1 MTVSV
6 KGGRWRI
13 AVALGFAV
21 LVGPPHSRAAD
32 LVALYALA
40 EQNDPVFQSAR
51 HELEAARQKRPE
63 AFSALLPSVV
73 ASGSLS
79 RTFGKTQYTDTPE
92 INRTY
97 NADQWLLQL
106 TQPIFRIDAVLAYDE
121 ARASVEQALAQYA
134 AASQD
139 LILRFS
145 RAYFDEIVAENR
157 VTAVRAQLQALN
169 EQLSAARRSFDAGVG
184 SVTDVDDTRAR
195 AAAAQAQQVAAR
207 NDLQASQAG
216 LEAIIGEPLPALD
229 PLGAGAVLPR
239 PEPEEVGTWVTRATQ
254 DHPNVKA
261 AKAGLEGAEHEVHR
275 MLSQHLPS
283 IDLVAGYGGNYSAGN
298 ITEPLNYATNVHDKQ
313 ISLQVTLPLL
323 DGGGIG
329 ARVAE
334 ARAKRAKAASDL
346 TAAQRQAALEARIA
360 YGAVLSGVAQAEA
373 LQTAVAAG
381 QSALRG
387 NRIGY
392 GLGIRINSDV
402 LNAQQQ
408 LYASM
413 QDLEKARYDTLFQ
426 GLKLKAAAGELSEQD
441 LKTVN
446 ALLRPAQRGP
456 DATSAPSLPVG
467 PRQ

>member
-1 MTVSV
+1 MSASF
-6 KGGRWRI
+6 GGGHWSI
-13 AVALGFAV
+13 AVALGLA
-21 LVGPPHSRAAD
+21 LLAGPPGTRAAD
-32 LVALYALA
+32 LATLYALA

-63 AFSALLPSVV
+63 AFSTLLPSVV
-73 ASGSLS
+73 ATASLS

-106 TQPIFRIDAVLAYDE
+106 TQPIFRIDTVLAYDE

-134 AASQD
+134 SASQD

-145 RAYFDEIVAENR
+145 RAYFDELVAENQ
-157 VTAVRAQLQALN
+157 VTAVRAQLRALD
-169 EQLSAARRSFDAGVG
+169 EQLTAARRSFEAGVG
-184 SVTDVDDTRAR
+184 SITDVDDTRAR
-195 AAAAQAQQVAAR
+195 AAAAQAQQVAAM
-207 NDLQASQAG
+207 NDLQASQAA
-216 LEAIIGEPLPALD
+216 LEAIVGEPAPALD
-229 PLGAGAVLPR
+229 PLKAGAVLPR
-239 PEPEEVGTWVTRATQ
+239 PDPEEVATWVTRATE
-254 DHPNVKA
+254 DHPSVKA
-261 AKAGLEGAEHEVHR
+261 AKAGLQGAEHEVQR

-283 IDLVAGYGGNYSAGN
+283 IDLVAGYGANYSAGN
-298 ITEPLNYATNVHDKQ
+298 ITQPMNYATNVHDKQ
-313 ISLQVTLPLL
+313 ISLQLSVPLL
-323 DGGGIG
+323 DGGGIQ

-334 ARAKRAKAASDL
+334 ARAKRAKAASDV
-346 TAAQRQAALEARIA
+346 TAAQRQAALDARTA
-360 YGAVLSGVAQAEA
+360 YGAILSGVAQTEA

-381 QSALRG
+381 ESALKG

-408 LYASM
+408 LYGAM
-413 QDLEKARYDTLFQ
+413 RDLEKARYDTLFQ

-441 LKTVN
+441 LKAVN
-446 ALLRPAQRGP
+446 ALLRPAEPGP
-456 DATSAPSLPVG
+456 DAMTGQILPAE